1 MTRNRPVKKSPL
13 LVPILMAVV
22 ILLIGVQVACVYKI
36 PSPGNDEPAHLGYI
50 GTLAE
55 GKLPTI
61 DSPIVDD
68 PARYGDLADSLQGWD
83 KAHQGIWVANHP
95 PLFHLALVPLFKLG
109 GDDPRSVFIAM
120 RLVNTLGFALWV
132 LLVGLVARE
141 LVPRRSVVPALAAVV
156 AVTPTLALRS
166 GFLMNDGMSCAAG
179 LLMVLMVI
187 RLMRH
192 EVTPARVAVAA
203 LAGTAAAG
211 SRASGAL
218 TVAVCAIVLL
228 VGLVRRQGWRRGIL
242 VSAVVGGVP
251 AAATGWFYLRN
262 LRLYGDFTGQ
272 QALLAKFDRTPA
284 SIWHFWSIP
293 GIDEAVLSTPLLLL
307 ALAALSPLAAA
318 RWFRSRGPRID
329 SGWVLL
335 VLLTLATLQNVVS
348 FVVAGGGFHDRYLM
362 PVMPFLATVAALGM
376 LHLGELR
383 PRAIDPERRDW
394 FVSATWTAVL
404 LVWLAVALAW
414 LEHHYIYRLQDHT
427 PVGTPYPQLLLG
439 AAAVVGLIVVASM
452 VGRARS
458 LPAPPSTEAQ
468 TEAPTEAPTE
478 AQRAEPAL
486 YSDHGMFQ
494 SP

>member
-1 MTRNRPVKKSPL
+1 MQKSPM
-13 LVPILMAVV
+13 LVPVLMAVL
-22 ILLIGVQVACVYKI
+22 ILLVGAQVACVYKI

-55 GKLPTI
+55 GRLPTI

-68 PARYGDLADSLQGWD
+68 PARYGDLADALQGWD
-83 KAHQGIWVANHP
+83 EAHQEIWVANHP

-120 RLVNTLGFALWV
+120 RLVNTVGFALWV
-132 LLVGLVARE
+132 LLVALIARE

-187 RLMRH
+187 RLMRDQ
-192 EVTPARVAVAA
+192 VTPGRVAGAA
-203 LAGTAAAG
+203 LAGTVAAG

-218 TVAVCAIVLL
+218 TVAVCTLVL
-228 VGLVRRQGWRRGIL
+228 VVVLVRRRGWRRGLL
-242 VSAVVGGVP
+242 VGAVVGGVP

-262 LRLYGDFTGQ
+262 LRLYGDVTGQ
-272 QALLAKFDRTPA
+272 QALLEKFDRTPA
-284 SIWHFWSIP
+284 SIWHLWSIP
-293 GIDEAVLSTPLLLL
+293 GIDEAVLSTPLIVL

-335 VLLTLATLQNVVS
+335 VLLTVVTLQNVVT

-394 FVSATWTAVL
+394 FVSATWTGAL
-404 LVWLAVALAW
+404 LVWFAVALAW
-414 LEHHYIYRLQDHT
+414 LEHHYIYRLQDST
-427 PVGTPYPQLLLG
+427 PVGAPLPQVLLG
-439 AAAVVGLIVVASM
+439 LAALTGMAVVGSM
-452 VGRARS
+452 A
-458 LPAPPSTEAQ
+458 AQ
-468 TEAPTEAPTE
+468 
-478 AQRAEPAL
+478 AQSAEPVL